1 MIKMVTERGLVMQSI
16 AAKEAKTHFGE
27 LMDTVQREP
36 VSIKK
41 YGRPVAVVMSAEQ
54 YKQFKLE
61 RLRARLSEGELQLD
75 RGLSMDGRTFFR
87 ELRQQ
92 EEV

>member
-1 MIKMVTERGLVMQSI
+1 MQSI

-41 YGRPVAVVMSAEQ
+41 YGRPVAVIMSAEK
-54 YKQFKLE
+54 YKQFKIE
-61 RLRARLSEGELQLD
+61 RLRARLSVGEVQLD
-75 RGLSMDGRTFFR
+75 RGNSMDGRTFFQ
-87 ELRQQ
+87 ELKQ
-92 EEV
+92 EKI

>member
-1 MIKMVTERGLVMQSI
+1 MQSM

-36 VSIKK
+36 VSIEK
-41 YGRPVAVVMSAEQ
+41 YGRPVAVMMSAED

-61 RLRARLSEGELQLD
+61 RLRARLSIGELQLD
-75 RGLSMDGRTFFR
+75 RGKAVDGRAFFQ
-87 ELRQQ
+87 ELEQA
-92 EEV
+92 

>member
-1 MIKMVTERGLVMQSI
+1 MQSI

-41 YGRPVAVVMSAEQ
+41 YGRPVAVIMSAEE

-61 RLRARLSEGELQLD
+61 RLRARLSIGEVQLD
-75 RGLSMDGRTFFR
+75 RGNAVDGRTFFQ
-87 ELRQQ
+87 ELKQ
-92 EEV
+92 E

>member
-1 MIKMVTERGLVMQSI
+1 MQSI

-41 YGRPVAVVMSAEQ
+41 YGRAVAVVISAEE
-54 YKQFKLE
+54 YKQIKLE
-61 RLRARLSEGELQLD
+61 RLRARLSIGELQLD
-75 RGLSMDGRTFFR
+75 RGNAVDGRTFFQ
-87 ELRQQ
+87 ELAQK
-92 EEV
+92 

>member
-1 MIKMVTERGLVMQSI
+1 MQSM

-36 VSIKK
+36 VSIEK
-41 YGRPVAVVMSAEQ
+41 YGRPVAVMMSAEE

-61 RLRARLSEGELQLD
+61 RLRARLSIGELQLD
-75 RGLSMDGRTFFR
+75 RGKAMDGRTFFQ
-87 ELRQQ
+87 ELEQA
-92 EEV
+92 

>member
-1 MIKMVTERGLVMQSI
+1 MQSM

-41 YGRPVAVVMSAEQ
+41 YGRPVAVIMSAEE

-61 RLRARLSEGELQLD
+61 RLRARLSIGEMQLD
-75 RGLSMDGRTFFR
+75 RGNAVDGRTFFQ
-87 ELRQQ
+87 ELKQ
-92 EEV
+92 ETV

>member
-1 MIKMVTERGLVMQSI
+1 MQSI

-41 YGRPVAVVMSAEQ
+41 YGRPVAVIMSAEE

-61 RLRARLSEGELQLD
+61 RLRARLSIGEIQLD
-75 RGLSMDGRTFFR
+75 RGNAVDGRTFFQ
-87 ELRQQ
+87 ELKQ
-92 EEV
+92 EQS

>member
-1 MIKMVTERGLVMQSI
+1 MQSI
-16 AAKEAKTHFGE
+16 AAKEAKVHFGE

-41 YGRPVAVVMSAEQ
+41 YGRPVAVMMSAED

-61 RLRARLSEGELQLD
+61 RLRVRLSIGEIQLD
-75 RGLSMDGRTFFR
+75 RGNSVDGRTFFR
-87 ELRQQ
+87 ELQQ
-92 EEV
+92 EKA

>member
-1 MIKMVTERGLVMQSI
+1 MMQSMP
-16 AAKEAKTHFGE
+16 AKEAKVHFGE

-41 YGRPVAVVMSAEQ
+41 YGRPVAVMMSAEE

-61 RLRARLSEGELQLD
+61 RLRARLSIGEIQLD
-75 RGLSMDGRTFFR
+75 RGNAVDGRTFFQ
-87 ELRQQ
+87 ELQQ
-92 EEV
+92 ESN

>member
-1 MIKMVTERGLVMQSI
+1 MRSI
-16 AAKEAKTHFGE
+16 AAKEAKVHFGE

-41 YGRPVAVVMSAEQ
+41 YGRPVAVIMSAEE

-61 RLRARLSEGELQLD
+61 RLRARLSIGEIELD
-75 RGLSMDGRTFFR
+75 RGNAVDGRTFFQ
-87 ELRQQ
+87 ELKQ
-92 EEV
+92 ETV

>member
-1 MIKMVTERGLVMQSI
+1 MQSI

-41 YGRPVAVVMSAEQ
+41 YGRPVAVMMSAEE

-61 RLRARLSEGELQLD
+61 RLRVRLAIGEIQLD
-75 RGLSMDGRTFFR
+75 RGKAVDGRTFFQ
-87 ELRQQ
+87 ELSQ
-92 EEV
+92 ENV

>member
-1 MIKMVTERGLVMQSI
+1 MQSI

-41 YGRPVAVVMSAEQ
+41 YGRPVAVMMSAEE

-61 RLRARLSEGELQLD
+61 RLRVRLAIGEIQLD
-75 RGLSMDGRTFFR
+75 RGKAVDGRTFFQ
-87 ELRQQ
+87 ELNQ
-92 EEV
+92 ENV

>member
-1 MIKMVTERGLVMQSI
+1 MQSI

-41 YGRPVAVVMSAEQ
+41 YGRPVAVIMSAEQ

-61 RLRARLSEGELQLD
+61 RLTARLSEGELQLD
-75 RGLSMDGRTFFR
+75 RGQSMDGRTFFR
-87 ELRQQ
+87 ELRQ
-92 EEV
+92 EEI

>member
-1 MIKMVTERGLVMQSI
+1 MQSI
-16 AAKEAKTHFGE
+16 AAKEAKIHFGE

-41 YGRPVAVVMSAEQ
+41 YGRPVAVMMSAEE

-61 RLRARLSEGELQLD
+61 RLRARLSIGEVQLD
-75 RGLSMDGRTFFR
+75 RGNSMDGRTFFR
-87 ELRQQ
+87 ELQQ
-92 EEV
+92 EKV

>member
-1 MIKMVTERGLVMQSI
+1 MQSI
-16 AAKEAKTHFGE
+16 AAKEAKIHFGE

-41 YGRPVAVVMSAEQ
+41 YGRPVAVMMSAEA

-61 RLRARLSEGELQLD
+61 RLRARLSIGEIQLD
-75 RGLSMDGRTFFR
+75 RGNAVDGRTFFQ
-87 ELRQQ
+87 ELRQ
-92 EEV
+92 EKA

>member
-1 MIKMVTERGLVMQSI
+1 MMQSI

-41 YGRPVAVVMSAEQ
+41 YGRPVAVIMSAED

-61 RLRARLSEGELQLD
+61 RLRTRLAIGEVQLD
-75 RGLSMDGRTFFR
+75 RGNAVDGRTFFQ
-87 ELRQQ
+87 ELKQSSI
-92 EEV
+92 

>member
-1 MIKMVTERGLVMQSI
+1 MQSI

-36 VSIKK
+36 VSIEK
-41 YGRPVAVVMSAEQ
+41 YGRPVAVVMSAEE

-61 RLRARLSEGELQLD
+61 RLRARLSIGEVQLD
-75 RGLSMDGRTFFR
+75 RGHAMDGRTFFQ
-87 ELRQQ
+87 ELRQ
-92 EEV
+92 EKN

>member
-1 MIKMVTERGLVMQSI
+1 
-16 AAKEAKTHFGE
+16 
-27 LMDTVQREP
+27 
-36 VSIKK
+36 
-41 YGRPVAVVMSAEQ
+41 MSAEQ

-75 RGLSMDGRTFFR
+75 RGLSMDGRTFFQ

-92 EEV
+92 EEA

>member
-1 MIKMVTERGLVMQSI
+1 MQSI

-41 YGRPVAVVMSAEQ
+41 YGRPVAVIMSAEE

-61 RLRARLSEGELQLD
+61 RLRARLSIGEIQLD
-75 RGLSMDGRTFFR
+75 RDNAVDGRTFFQ
-87 ELRQQ
+87 ELKKEQS
-92 EEV
+92 

>member
-1 MIKMVTERGLVMQSI
+1 MQSMP
-16 AAKEAKTHFGE
+16 AKEAKVHFGE

-41 YGRPVAVVMSAEQ
+41 YGRPVAVMMSAEE

-61 RLRARLSEGELQLD
+61 RLRARLSIGEIQLD
-75 RGLSMDGRTFFR
+75 RGNAVDGRTFFQ
-87 ELRQQ
+87 ELQQ
-92 EEV
+92 ESN

>member
-1 MIKMVTERGLVMQSI
+1 MQSI

-41 YGRPVAVVMSAEQ
+41 YGRPVAVMMSAEE
-54 YKQFKLE
+54 YKQFKIE
-61 RLRARLSEGELQLD
+61 RLRARLSIGELQLD
-75 RGLSMDGRTFFR
+75 RGNAIDGRTFFQ
-87 ELRQQ
+87 ELQQ
-92 EEV
+92 ETV